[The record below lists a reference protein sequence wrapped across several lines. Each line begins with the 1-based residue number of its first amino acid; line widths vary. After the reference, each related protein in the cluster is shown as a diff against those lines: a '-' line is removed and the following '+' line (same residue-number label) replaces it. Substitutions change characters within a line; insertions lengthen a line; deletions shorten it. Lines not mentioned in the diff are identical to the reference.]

1 LFNFFLYKKETQMSF
16 IRVVAVVLL
25 VVASAAA
32 QAETRKSAA
41 ASDSLG
47 AYVGAGVGIPQ
58 VVYGSSGLAF
68 KLFGG
73 AKVHEFDLSKAG
85 KLDLAIQGEYIN
97 FGSSSARGASWT
109 QSGIAV
115 AGVGSWVIPRKWAGW
130 ADEKVAV
137 LVKVGGSRVS
147 YSSSLGPSYTA
158 TGVTHGV
165 GADYSFTSQLSAR
178 AMAEYYP
185 GSYNVY
191 GISGVFKF

>member
-1 LFNFFLYKKETQMSF
+1 MSLFKVAIVALLT
-16 IRVVAVVLL
+16 VVS
-25 VVASAAA
+25 VAAN
-32 QAETRKSAA
+32 AETRKAA
-41 ASDSLG
+41 ANSETLG
-47 AYVGAGVGIPQ
+47 AYVGVGAGVPH

-73 AKVHEFDLSKAG
+73 AKVHQFDISKAG

-97 FGSSSARGASWT
+97 FGNSSARGTSWE
-109 QSGIAV
+109 QSGV
-115 AGVGSWVIPRKWAGW
+115 AAAAVGSWVIPRKWAAW

-137 LVKVGGSRVS
+137 LAKAGGSRIA
-147 YSSSLGPSYTA
+147 YSSSPGSSYTV

-165 GADYSFTSQLSAR
+165 GADYSFTPQFSAR